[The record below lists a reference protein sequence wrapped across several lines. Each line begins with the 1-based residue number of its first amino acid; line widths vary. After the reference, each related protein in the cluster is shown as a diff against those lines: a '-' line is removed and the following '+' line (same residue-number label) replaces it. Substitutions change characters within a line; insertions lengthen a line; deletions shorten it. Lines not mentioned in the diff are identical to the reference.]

1 MAIDF
6 RNQSTKTTAIS
17 GYKPFYIQK
26 ANGSIVDTRTEWG
39 LVAKSN
45 PYPLLPTPK
54 EPYNN
59 DWKDEDGADEYNKE
73 MYYEPTEFS
82 VAFYVKAYASGSQ
95 TAAEV
100 LRSWMLNF
108 FDYVKAG
115 EFRTFDA
122 YTAIGFRKVRF
133 DGYEQDYFK
142 ARSDWAAAAITV
154 KFKANDPTTKMYL
167 TNSTDILPQWSGTTS
182 TGASTTNK
190 LVTGVASGFSVATG
204 VQIAVRFTVT
214 NTASSVALKIGSNGA
229 AYVVTHV
236 PAAGLNSGYTYLFR
250 FTGSVWDCQGMI

>member
-59 DWKDEDGADEYNKE
+59 DWKDEDGADEYNAQ
-73 MYYEPTEFS
+73 MYYEPLEFS
-82 VAFYVKAYASGSQ
+82 VAFYAKAYASGST

-100 LRSWMLNF
+100 LRGWLLNF
-108 FDYVKAG
+108 FDYIKTG
-115 EFRTFDA
+115 EFRTFDT
-122 YTAIGFRKVRF
+122 YTAVGYRKVRF
-133 DGYEQDYFK
+133 DGYEEDYFR
-142 ARSDWAAAAITV
+142 ARDDWAAAAIKV
-154 KFKANDPTTKMYL
+154 KFKANDPTTKMYFADRA
-167 TNSTDILPQWSGTTS
+167 NILPQWSGTSS

-190 LVTGVASGFSVATG
+190 VVTGVASGFSIAAG
-204 VQIAVRFTVT
+204 VQIAVKFTVT
-214 NTASSVALKIGSNGA
+214 NSATSVALKIGNNGT

-236 PAAGLNSGYTYLFR
+236 PAAGLTANYTYLFR